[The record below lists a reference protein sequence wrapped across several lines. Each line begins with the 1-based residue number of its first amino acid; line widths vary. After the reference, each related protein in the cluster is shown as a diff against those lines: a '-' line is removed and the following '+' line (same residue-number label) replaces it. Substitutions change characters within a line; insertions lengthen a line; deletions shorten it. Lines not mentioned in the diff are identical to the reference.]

1 MIGENFELIDTKQ
14 MRDTLTLYSL
24 TRHGNRGFGD
34 CEIGSMCHMT
44 YHGMY
49 IYIIIRLFRSYLLIG
64 ETTSK
69 IFKQ

>member
-34 CEIGSMCHMT
+34 CEAGSMCHMT

-49 IYIIIRLFRSYLLIG
+49 IHNNY
-64 ETTSK
+64 
-69 IFKQ
+69 

>member
-34 CEIGSMCHMT
+34 CEAHSMCHMK
-44 YHGMY
+44 YYGMY
-49 IYIIIRLFRSYLLIG
+49 IHIIIKLFRSYLLIG